1 MPDDKTDLLA
11 KIEMLKK
18 GNKELLDKVDYYK
31 HEYFAMCDLNEELQ
45 KEDKN
50 AIRSPSFFIG
60 AYYDKIRYN
69 LVGKKIETIG
79 FFSSYSGRSIV
90 FNLEGEFVKADD
102 VVLTLEELKAIFQK
116 CAELKWFNGYCGD
129 ELFNEKTTKRMKK
142 LQIFDVKEIIS
153 YLENELET
161 TREKLIKET
170 DRNRKLY
177 EMHND

>member
-1 MPDDKTDLLA
+1 MFIKL
-11 KIEMLKK
+11 IEMLKK
-18 GNKELLDKVDYYK
+18 QNKELLDKVDYYK

-50 AIRSPSFFIG
+50 AIKSPSFFIN

-69 LVGKKIETIG
+69 LVGKKIETIE

-90 FNLEGEFVKADD
+90 FNLEGQFVKADD
-102 VVLTLEELKAIFQK
+102 VILSTEDLKAIFQK
-116 CAELKWFNGYCGD
+116 CAELKWFDGYCGD
-129 ELFNEKTTKRMKK
+129 ELFSEKTLGRMKR

-177 EMHND
+177 EMCID

>member
-18 GNKELLDKVDYYK
+18 RNKELLDKVDYYK

-50 AIRSPSFFIG
+50 AIKSPSFFIST
-60 AYYDKIRYN
+60 YYDKIKYN
-69 LVGKKIETIG
+69 LVGRKIEEIEV
-79 FFSSYSGRSIV
+79 FSSYIGRSIF
-90 FNLEGEFVKADD
+90 FNLEGEFIKVDD

-129 ELFNEKTTKRMKK
+129 ELFSEKTLKRMKS
-142 LQIFDVKEIIS
+142 LQIFDIKEIIN
-153 YLENELET
+153 YLENEVET
-161 TREKLIKET
+161 TRKKLIKET
-170 DRNRKLY
+170 DRNRKLH
-177 EMHND
+177 EIRND

>member
-50 AIRSPSFFIG
+50 AIKSPSFFIST
-60 AYYDKIRYN
+60 YYDKIKYN
-69 LVGKKIETIG
+69 LVGRKIEEIEV
-79 FFSSYSGRSIV
+79 FSSYIGRSIF
-90 FNLEGEFVKADD
+90 FNLEGEFIKVDD

-129 ELFNEKTTKRMKK
+129 ELFSEKTLKRMKS
-142 LQIFDVKEIIS
+142 LQIFDIKEIIN
-153 YLENELET
+153 YLENEVET
-161 TREKLIKET
+161 TRKKLIKET
-170 DRNRKLY
+170 DRNRKLH
-177 EMHND
+177 EIRND